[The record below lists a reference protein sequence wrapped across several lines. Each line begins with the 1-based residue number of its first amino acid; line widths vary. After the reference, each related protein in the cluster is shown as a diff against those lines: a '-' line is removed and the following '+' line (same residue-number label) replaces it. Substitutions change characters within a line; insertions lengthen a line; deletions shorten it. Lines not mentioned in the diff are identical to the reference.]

1 MFEQILQPKNYPMG
15 RFPGNTKYALSLM
28 QQVAVNL
35 AIGFDNKPVRSVNGP
50 PGTGKTTLL
59 KDIFAQLVVQQAYDL
74 AKLSNHVIRG
84 TEKTIYFESASIG
97 EIPQYITEN
106 NIVVASSNNSAV
118 QNIVNELPLIKGN

>member
-1 MFEQILQPKNYPMG
+1 M
-15 RFPGNTKYALSLM
+15 
-28 QQVAVNL
+28 NL

-59 KDIFAQLVVQQAYDL
+59 KDIFAQLVVQQAYDI
-74 AKLSNHVIRG
+74 AKLSNHLIRG

-118 QNIVNELPLIKGN
+118 QNIVNELPLIKGIDSDLM